1 MHFWDNYPRT
11 DFHELNLD
19 WFLAKFREM
28 ENKLNMLLGGQV
40 PDYEKLGGGITVNKQ
55 GRYAHRLY
63 VYGSDRR
70 DSTSYPTGMEGFC
83 KVGNSYVMCFK
94 SSNDSVA
101 EIIVLNDNFEIVRRS
116 GYFTNLGHANS
127 MCYYNGLLYIATL
140 DNRLV
145 TVNYSNLTFNAEY
158 TYDSDVHA
166 VAYDAKLKRVVW
178 SDYTAVYDLAG
189 ASICSINGLNI
200 NTAQGMGAYNDFYYM
215 LQSANNTLLKFDNTG
230 DLIEVIPINAGD
242 LWDGELQ
249 DIDIDADQIVYLN
262 GSTRYTRYQ
271 YNFSSVYAGKL
282 DGTTAEIDPVFTNL
296 AGRMRTVYV
305 DKNNYQGNPNGS
317 ADKPFNY
324 IEEALLFIVSQ
335 PRFYGTTQLNLV
347 ANSDFTEEILYVN
360 NMFLDIVGNDC
371 TVKFIDCKDCQ
382 LSIHNLNVQNDDERY
397 RTIEYNSV
405 TGTLANVDILQSD
418 TEAENDVLFYESIIS
433 LGNITGANYIL
444 ANYSRIIRTSLGATG
459 TVNYINCVSE
469 THGVTYDTIT
479 EFVNLR
485 NNGDRTPIK
494 TGINLADYELFIAY
508 SGGAPNYLPN
518 IIRRNWVVTS
528 TNYFKVEC
536 LADGTAPNSITNAR
550 IHVVDNYVE
559 FVSDTSVA
567 YGFRQLIGI
576 KRI

>member
-1 MHFWDNYPRT
+1 MFHEYPYT

-19 WFLAKFREM
+19 WFLSKFREL
-28 ENKLNMLLGGQV
+28 ESKLNTLLGGQV

-55 GRYAHRLY
+55 GRYAHRLF
-63 VYGSDRR
+63 VYGADRR

-94 SSNDSVA
+94 SSNDSIA

-145 TVNYSNLTFNAEY
+145 TINYSNLTFNAEY
-158 TYDSDVHA
+158 TYDSNVHA

-178 SDYTAVYDLAG
+178 SDYTAIYDLSG
-189 ASICSINGLNI
+189 ASICSIKGLNI

-230 DLIEVIPINAGD
+230 DLIEVIPINAGE

-249 DIDIDADQIVYLN
+249 DIDIDANQIVYVN
-262 GSTRYTRYQ
+262 GSTRYVRYQ

-317 ADKPFNY
+317 AERPFNY
-324 IEEALLFIVSQ
+324 IEEALLYIVSQ
-335 PRFYGTTQLNLV
+335 PRYYGTTQLNLV
-347 ANSDFTEEILYVN
+347 ANSDFSEEILHVS

-382 LSIHNLNVQNDDERY
+382 LSIHNLNVKNDDTRY
-397 RTIEYNSV
+397 KTIEYNSV
-405 TGTLANVDILQSD
+405 TGTITNIDILQSD
-418 TEAENDVLFYESIIS
+418 TTKENDVLFYESVLS
-433 LGNITGANYIL
+433 MGTITGANNII
-444 ANYSRIIRTSLGATG
+444 ANYCAIKALNSSIYNNINFVNCTPIGMHIITEVVTLPST
-459 TVNYINCVSE
+459 TVNAGGQSTINIEPPTQHDGYRLALITPKGTGNNGLYFYNTS
-469 THGVTYDTIT
+469 VTSGGNIYAQ
-479 EFVNLR
+479 LR
-485 NNGDRTPIK
+485 NVTDSDITTT
-494 TGINLADYELFIAY
+494 TGQVYCIFIA
-508 SGGAPNYLPN
+508 G
-518 IIRRNWVVTS
+518 
-528 TNYFKVEC
+528 
-536 LADGTAPNSITNAR
+536 
-550 IHVVDNYVE
+550 
-559 FVSDTSVA
+559 
-567 YGFRQLIGI
+567 
-576 KRI
+576 